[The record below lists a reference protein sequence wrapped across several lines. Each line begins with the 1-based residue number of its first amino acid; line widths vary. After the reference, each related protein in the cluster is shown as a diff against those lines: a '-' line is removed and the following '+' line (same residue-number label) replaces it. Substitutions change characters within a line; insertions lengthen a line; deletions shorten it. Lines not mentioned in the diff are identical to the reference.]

1 MSLDAP
7 RPLLDQFAISEKIS
21 RYWRVSVVE
30 VTGSTQDDISKRV
43 SAGLALN
50 GEVLAT
56 EFQSAGKG
64 RLDRKFDAPASTAL
78 LFSFYIEPQ
87 REKSEWGFIPLL
99 AGLAMAYTLNER
111 DRGCTI
117 TLKWPNDLIVED
129 KKVGGIIAQ
138 VTPQG
143 VIVGIGVNVS
153 MSQEELPVSHATSL
167 ALQGFA
173 DLDRNS
179 ILATFLDVFEDLFLR
194 WQSGEDLRHL
204 YLQASATVGRSIR
217 VELPGRAHIDGV
229 ATDISAQGE
238 LILMDGYHV
247 SVGDVVHLR

>member
-1 MSLDAP
+1 MSLDVP

-111 DRGCTI
+111 DRRCTI
-117 TLKWPNDLIVED
+117 TLKWPNDLIVAD

-153 MSQEELPVSHATSL
+153 MSQEELPVSQATSL

-179 ILATFLDVFEDLFLR
+179 ILAIFLDVFEDLFLR

-217 VELPGRAHIDGV
+217 VELPGGAHIDGV
-229 ATDISAQGE
+229 ATDISTQGE
-238 LILMDGYHV
+238 LILMDGHHV